1 MTGTIWLLVES
12 KYDAQIATK
21 LIHIHHPNVGVE
33 YLVPSGQPS
42 LSTLD
47 RDLTDLVTFA
57 RRGKPQRPFG
67 PNDCIVVLHDD
78 DYSQPDRR
86 HYTSITNKCAA
97 HGIVEIVAKDE
108 IEAWLLSDTGVC
120 RWLRARRVTCNTET
134 RPSDRLK
141 RLMRNRKQQRYP
153 GRLDQLLPNVTGD
166 SHNQSFQS
174 ALNQLHNSPCVEDA

>member
-78 DYSQPDRR
+78 DHSQPDRR

-120 RWLRARRVTCNTET
+120 GWLGTRRQTCNTVT

-141 RLMRNRKQQRYP
+141 SLMNSTKSLRYP
-153 GRLDQLLPNVTGD
+153 GRLDRLLPEINGD
-166 SHNQSFQS
+166 SNNLSFQS
-174 ALNQLHNSPCVEDA
+174 ALSQLHDSPCIKDA